1 MTTTDT
7 TSTPPA
13 IPTAAE
19 ITRAR
24 SKAARAI
31 WEARAR
37 ITIGT
42 AYFTRTA
49 AQLTES
55 LFSPNGTA
63 SGTFRKHK
71 HRLTFCAP
79 TGAPFAAL
87 VANPDQAPFFVSC
100 ADDNGRTRYA
110 YALSS
115 ADAQRLGFAG
125 LTYNQEAALALKTWK
140 TANA

>member
-1 MTTTDT
+1 MITTT

-42 AYFTRTA
+42 AYFTATA
-49 AQLTES
+49 AQLTAS
-55 LFSPNGTA
+55 LFTPGGTA

-71 HRLTFCAP
+71 HRLNFYTP
-79 TGAPFAAL
+79 SGAPFAAL
-87 VANPDQAPFFVSC
+87 VANPDQSPFFVSC
-100 ADDNGRTRYA
+100 HTDDNGRTRYA
-110 YALSS
+110 YALSTF
-115 ADAQRLGFAG
+115 DAQRLGIDK
-125 LTYNQEAALALKTWK
+125 LTYNQEAALALQTWK